1 MKFPTYSL
9 EDIYQEGM
17 EDFGAGHPKGFD
29 GKQGIIKL
37 GILLYKYPSGAIEI
51 LNTTKGGDYFQEL
64 TSKEYQHFYNHG
76 WKKGVLLTSL
86 GNYERKIK
94 IIEGRIQSEMNS
106 RKNDKY
112 IKRLKNSREK
122 IMRKYSERKQQL
134 LNLN

>member
-9 EDIYQEGM
+9 EDIYQQGM
-17 EDFGAGHPKGFD
+17 EDFGAGHTSFG

-37 GILLYKYPSGAIEI
+37 GVLLYKYPSGSIEI
-51 LNTTKGGDYFQEL
+51 LNTTRGGDYFQEL
-64 TSKEYQHFYNHG
+64 TPEEYQHFFDHG

-86 GNYERKIK
+86 GNYQRKLN

-122 IMRKYSERKQQL
+122 IMKKYSERKQQL